1 MNKSPEQIISDLRHQ
16 NSIMRRLLEQVAKN
30 SWGIWESFV
39 AEVKKTLKELS

>member
-1 MNKSPEQIISDLRHQ
+1 MNKSAEQTIADLKHQ
-16 NSIMRRLLEQVAKN
+16 NAIMRRLLEQVAKS